1 MYTLQS
7 IQGNLSGFHFLVIW
21 RKIDV
26 RKLMSDVKRN
36 QIPDFRSEVWQRLS
50 AIHITQ
56 FLHYM
61 SENLLRDV
69 DYMERWLH

>member
-1 MYTLQS
+1 MYNLQS
-7 IQGNLSGFHFLVIW
+7 LQGNLSGFHFLVIW

-26 RKLMSDVKRN
+26 RKLMSDVRRN
-36 QIPDFRSEVWQRLS
+36 QIPDFRSEVWRRLS
-50 AIHITQ
+50 AFHITQ

-61 SENLLRDV
+61 SENLLLYV